1 MKTKYDDEELE
12 ILKSL
17 EKNQLK
23 ISKTRKLD
31 LRDAIKSAKDT
42 IEKQTELRIKL
53 TETDLKNLKLKE
65 IETGIS
71 YQNIVEALI
80 HKYLEDK
87 IDLTI

>member
-23 ISKTRKLD
+23 ISKTRKTD
-31 LRDAIKSAKDT
+31 LRDAVKSAKDT

>member
-31 LRDAIKSAKDT
+31 LRDAVKSAKDT

>member
-17 EKNQLK
+17 EKNQLE
-23 ISKTRKLD
+23 ISKTRKTD
-31 LRDAIKSAKDT
+31 LRDAVKSAKDT
-42 IEKQTELRIKL
+42 IEKQAELRIKL
-53 TETDLKNLKLKE
+53 TEKDLKNLKLKE

-80 HKYLEDK
+80 HKYLDDK

>member
-23 ISKTRKLD
+23 ISKTRKMD